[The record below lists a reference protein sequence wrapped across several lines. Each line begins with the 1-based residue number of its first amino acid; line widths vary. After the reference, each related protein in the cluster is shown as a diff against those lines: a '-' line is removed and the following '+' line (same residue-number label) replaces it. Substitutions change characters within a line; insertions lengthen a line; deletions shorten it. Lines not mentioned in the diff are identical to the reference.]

1 MLLTSSCMHGADQQ
15 PRIRHIQKV
24 ITYIRVISIISS
36 FQIKEITSYGSFRL
50 SPGFRLQSSHIAMAE
65 EGMFEEVVVEEDA
78 DYAEAIGDISF
89 KDFLALVPSHRL
101 KPGVVNPWCKGKAA
115 PPQRKVLKSFMK
127 PCASAHPKDIKPFLN
142 ARTMPP
148 SVMMLVPT
156 CPQCRLEQKT
166 GPMENNTVTEKLAL
180 PTPSRN
186 KHLPLKAVVDSTN
199 VIKPSEKMNFEAAPK
214 PSQKA

>member
-1 MLLTSSCMHGADQQ
+1 
-15 PRIRHIQKV
+15 
-24 ITYIRVISIISS
+24 
-36 FQIKEITSYGSFRL
+36 
-50 SPGFRLQSSHIAMAE
+50 MAA
-65 EGMFEEVVVEEDA
+65 EGMFEEVLVEEDA

-101 KPGVVNPWCKGKAA
+101 KPGVVNPWCKAKAA

-127 PCASAHPKDIKPFLN
+127 PCASAHPKDIKPLKALEGPFLN

-148 SVMMLVPT
+148 SVRVMTLVPT

-166 GPMENNTVTEKLAL
+166 RPMENNTVTEKAL

-199 VIKPSEKMNFEAAPK
+199 VIKPSQKMNFEAVPT